1 MKSNLPD
8 RRDMLLPLS
17 LWERMASAASQV
29 RACRGAATIR
39 YVVHPC
45 DTTPLPHPPFGH
57 LLPKGEAILSH
68 APFSNSIGTA

>member
-8 RRDMLLPLS
+8 RRDMLLPIS

-45 DTTPLPHPPFGH
+45 DTTPPLIRPSGTFSQREKGFCHT
-57 LLPKGEAILSH
+57 LLSL
-68 APFSNSIGTA
+68 TR